1 MMIPLEINQIIAI
14 FFGLLVIYVLA
25 RLLYLPAK
33 ILLALLGN
41 SIVGGGLLVLFN
53 AVGAFFGLGIG
64 INVLT
69 ALLVGLLGIPGIFL
83 LMILQSLSA

>member
-1 MMIPLEINQIIAI
+1 MGPLELNQIIAI
-14 FFGLLVIYVLA
+14 FFGLLVIYVMA

-33 ILLALLGN
+33 ILLGLIGN
-41 SIVGGGLLVLFN
+41 TVVGGGLLVLFN
-53 AVGAFFGLGIG
+53 VVGTYFGLGIG

-83 LMILQSLSA
+83 LMILQRLSA

>member
-1 MMIPLEINQIIAI
+1 MAPLELNQIIAV

-33 ILLALLGN
+33 ILLGLVGN
-41 SIVGGGLLVLFN
+41 TVVGGGLLVVFN
-53 AVGAFFGLGIG
+53 IVGSYFGLGIG

-69 ALLVGLLGIPGIFL
+69 ALLVGLLGIPGVFL
-83 LMILQSLSA
+83 LVILQSLSA

>member
-1 MMIPLEINQIIAI
+1 MVPLELNQIIAI

-33 ILLALLGN
+33 IFVTLLGN
-41 SIVGGGLLVLFN
+41 TVVGGGLLVLFN
-53 AVGAFFGLGIG
+53 AVGVYFGLGIG

-69 ALLVGLLGIPGIFL
+69 ALIVGLLGIPGIFL
-83 LMILQSLSA
+83 LMILQHLSV